1 MVFKKEDR
9 LYMKSPTPEVKC
21 TKSVFQIQSPICG
34 VNFSN
39 NLSVNQVSSMRGKTN
54 LTRLLRPPNNQFP
67 RSVI

>member
-9 LYMKSPTPEVKC
+9 LYMKSPTPETKF

-39 NLSVNQVSSMRGKTN
+39 NLSINQVSSIRGKTN
-54 LTRLLRPPNNQFP
+54 FTRILKPLNH
-67 RSVI
+67 

>member
-39 NLSVNQVSSMRGKTN
+39 NLSINQVSSIRGKTN
-54 LTRLLRPPNNQFP
+54 FTRILKPLNH
-67 RSVI
+67 